1 MRKKNM
7 LEKQVE
13 KYLNKRVKESGGL
26 SYKWISSVTGV
37 PDRIVL
43 LNQTVHFVE
52 LKTSS
57 GVLSP
62 RQIHVFDEIGEQG
75 FPVHVLR
82 SYDDI
87 EEFIREAMRKM

>member
-1 MRKKNM
+1 M

-13 KYLNKRVKESGGL
+13 KYLNRRVKELGGL

-37 PDRIVL
+37 PDRIVF
-43 LNQTVHFVE
+43 LNNRVHLVE

-62 RQIHVFDEIGEQG
+62 RQILVFDEIGEQG
-75 FPVHVLR
+75 FPVHVLYN
-82 SYDDI
+82 YDDI
-87 EEFIREAMRKM
+87 EEFIREALRPL

>member
-1 MRKKNM
+1 M

-13 KYLNKRVKESGGL
+13 KYLVRRVKESGGL
-26 SYKWISSVTGV
+26 TYKWISSVTGV
-37 PDRIVL
+37 PDRIVFMNNSVFL
-43 LNQTVHFVE
+43 VE
-52 LKTSS
+52 LKTLS

-62 RQIHVFDEIGEQG
+62 RQILVFDELGEQG

-87 EEFIREAMRKM
+87 EEFLRGK